1 MSVLLKPTAILL
13 LCASLLNAYGDSSGG
28 KIPEVTASAI
38 PVISA
43 TSADTLTVTWA
54 DMPGDYALTRTGNTE
69 ETRTGD
75 VTRTITGNV
84 NESIENGTVA
94 INNNLMGKTV
104 TEMMPA
110 GDYKTEITAM
120 NFETTFVVSGER
132 KEMDMSPK
140 FDAWWMGSLSA
151 NYVNPRMAL
160 DYGFVSETFA
170 GIKNSNH
177 LAASGGVYVG
187 FRCDFYI
194 GPKAVDTKVHIR
206 KSATSLDQGE
216 VFFTDRKIAKLGYKL
231 TIIG

>member
-1 MSVLLKPTAILL
+1 MMASVETAAAWLPHCAQSLIYATGDGLWPTGQSTEHTGTETPMSVLLKPTAILL

-84 NESIENGTVA
+84 TESIENGSVT
-94 INNNLMGKTV
+94 INNNLMGETV
-104 TEMMPA
+104 TEMMPT
-110 GDYKTEITAM
+110 GDYKTEVTAM
-120 NFETTFVVSGER
+120 NYETMFMINGEH
-132 KEMDMSPK
+132 KVMDMSNK
-140 FDAWWMGSLSA
+140 KTVYDLAITDLTFS
-151 NYVNPRMAL
+151 NPRSTT
-160 DYGFVSETFA
+160 DVNVVSETFV

-177 LAASGGVYVG
+177 LAACFG
-187 FRCDFYI
+187 F
-194 GPKAVDTKVHIR
+194 H
-206 KSATSLDQGE
+206 
-216 VFFTDRKIAKLGYKL
+216 
-231 TIIG
+231 